1 MSFAG
6 HVFDMI
12 RRNKEDREMLRQLR
26 DRGKDTRAKYASQ
39 LPDISAEEFDRINR
53 QVKEREQ
60 DEQKYFSQI
69 KYVILLAAL
78 AAFVLLWIILKVF
91 SFWYHHN
98 FTWREE
104 ISPNRYAIVHRKR
117 AAPAGKGQPGL
128 IPGSMATPGLE
139 RIMPAQESLVDIHG
153 RFIPRIVR
161 MNKE

>member
-60 DEQKYFSQI
+60 DEQKYFLQI

-78 AAFVLLWIILKVF
+78 AAFILLWIILKVF
-91 SFWYHHN
+91 SF
-98 FTWREE
+98 
-104 ISPNRYAIVHRKR
+104 
-117 AAPAGKGQPGL
+117 
-128 IPGSMATPGLE
+128 
-139 RIMPAQESLVDIHG
+139 
-153 RFIPRIVR
+153 
-161 MNKE
+161 

>member
-26 DRGKDTRAKYASQ
+26 DRGKDTRTKYTSQ

-60 DEQKYFSQI
+60 DEQKYFLQI

-91 SFWYHHN
+91 SF
-98 FTWREE
+98 
-104 ISPNRYAIVHRKR
+104 
-117 AAPAGKGQPGL
+117 
-128 IPGSMATPGLE
+128 
-139 RIMPAQESLVDIHG
+139 
-153 RFIPRIVR
+153 
-161 MNKE
+161 

>member
-1 MSFAG
+1 
-6 HVFDMI
+6 MI

-60 DEQKYFSQI
+60 DEQKYFLQI

-91 SFWYHHN
+91 SF
-98 FTWREE
+98 
-104 ISPNRYAIVHRKR
+104 
-117 AAPAGKGQPGL
+117 
-128 IPGSMATPGLE
+128 
-139 RIMPAQESLVDIHG
+139 
-153 RFIPRIVR
+153 
-161 MNKE
+161 

>member
-6 HVFDMI
+6 YVFDMI

-60 DEQKYFSQI
+60 DEQKYFLQI

-78 AAFVLLWIILKVF
+78 AAFILLWIILKVF
-91 SFWYHHN
+91 SF
-98 FTWREE
+98 
-104 ISPNRYAIVHRKR
+104 
-117 AAPAGKGQPGL
+117 
-128 IPGSMATPGLE
+128 
-139 RIMPAQESLVDIHG
+139 
-153 RFIPRIVR
+153 
-161 MNKE
+161 

>member
-39 LPDISAEEFDRINR
+39 LPDISAEEFDQINR

-60 DEQKYFSQI
+60 DEQKYFLQI

-78 AAFVLLWIILKVF
+78 AAFILLWIILKVF
-91 SFWYHHN
+91 SF
-98 FTWREE
+98 
-104 ISPNRYAIVHRKR
+104 
-117 AAPAGKGQPGL
+117 
-128 IPGSMATPGLE
+128 
-139 RIMPAQESLVDIHG
+139 
-153 RFIPRIVR
+153 
-161 MNKE
+161 

>member
-60 DEQKYFSQI
+60 DEQKYFLQI
-69 KYVILLAAL
+69 KYVILLATL
-78 AAFVLLWIILKVF
+78 AAFILLWIILKVF
-91 SFWYHHN
+91 SF
-98 FTWREE
+98 
-104 ISPNRYAIVHRKR
+104 
-117 AAPAGKGQPGL
+117 
-128 IPGSMATPGLE
+128 
-139 RIMPAQESLVDIHG
+139 
-153 RFIPRIVR
+153 
-161 MNKE
+161 

>member
-60 DEQKYFSQI
+60 DERKYFLQI

-78 AAFVLLWIILKVF
+78 AAFILLWIILKVF
-91 SFWYHHN
+91 SF
-98 FTWREE
+98 
-104 ISPNRYAIVHRKR
+104 
-117 AAPAGKGQPGL
+117 
-128 IPGSMATPGLE
+128 
-139 RIMPAQESLVDIHG
+139 
-153 RFIPRIVR
+153 
-161 MNKE
+161 

>member
-1 MSFAG
+1 MRFAG

-60 DEQKYFSQI
+60 DEQKYFLQI

-78 AAFVLLWIILKVF
+78 AAFILLWIILKVF
-91 SFWYHHN
+91 SF
-98 FTWREE
+98 
-104 ISPNRYAIVHRKR
+104 
-117 AAPAGKGQPGL
+117 
-128 IPGSMATPGLE
+128 
-139 RIMPAQESLVDIHG
+139 
-153 RFIPRIVR
+153 
-161 MNKE
+161 

>member
-69 KYVILLAAL
+69 TYVILLAAL

-91 SFWYHHN
+91 SF
-98 FTWREE
+98 
-104 ISPNRYAIVHRKR
+104 
-117 AAPAGKGQPGL
+117 
-128 IPGSMATPGLE
+128 
-139 RIMPAQESLVDIHG
+139 
-153 RFIPRIVR
+153 
-161 MNKE
+161 

>member
-6 HVFDMI
+6 HVFEMI

-60 DEQKYFSQI
+60 DEQKYFLQI

-78 AAFVLLWIILKVF
+78 AAFILLWIILKVF
-91 SFWYHHN
+91 SF
-98 FTWREE
+98 
-104 ISPNRYAIVHRKR
+104 
-117 AAPAGKGQPGL
+117 
-128 IPGSMATPGLE
+128 
-139 RIMPAQESLVDIHG
+139 
-153 RFIPRIVR
+153 
-161 MNKE
+161 

>member
-26 DRGKDTRAKYASQ
+26 DRGKDTRAKYVSQ

-60 DEQKYFSQI
+60 DEQKYFLQI

-78 AAFVLLWIILKVF
+78 AAFILLWIILKVF
-91 SFWYHHN
+91 SF
-98 FTWREE
+98 
-104 ISPNRYAIVHRKR
+104 
-117 AAPAGKGQPGL
+117 
-128 IPGSMATPGLE
+128 
-139 RIMPAQESLVDIHG
+139 
-153 RFIPRIVR
+153 
-161 MNKE
+161 

>member
-60 DEQKYFSQI
+60 DEQEYFLQI

-78 AAFVLLWIILKVF
+78 AAFILLWIILKVF
-91 SFWYHHN
+91 SF
-98 FTWREE
+98 
-104 ISPNRYAIVHRKR
+104 
-117 AAPAGKGQPGL
+117 
-128 IPGSMATPGLE
+128 
-139 RIMPAQESLVDIHG
+139 
-153 RFIPRIVR
+153 
-161 MNKE
+161 

>member
-39 LPDISAEEFDRINR
+39 LPDISVEEFDRINR

-60 DEQKYFSQI
+60 DEQKHFLQI

-78 AAFVLLWIILKVF
+78 AAFILLWIILKVF
-91 SFWYHHN
+91 SF
-98 FTWREE
+98 
-104 ISPNRYAIVHRKR
+104 
-117 AAPAGKGQPGL
+117 
-128 IPGSMATPGLE
+128 
-139 RIMPAQESLVDIHG
+139 
-153 RFIPRIVR
+153 
-161 MNKE
+161 

>member
-69 KYVILLAAL
+69 TYVILLAAL
-78 AAFVLLWIILKVF
+78 AAFVLLWIIFKVF
-91 SFWYHHN
+91 SF
-98 FTWREE
+98 
-104 ISPNRYAIVHRKR
+104 
-117 AAPAGKGQPGL
+117 
-128 IPGSMATPGLE
+128 
-139 RIMPAQESLVDIHG
+139 
-153 RFIPRIVR
+153 
-161 MNKE
+161 

>member
-60 DEQKYFSQI
+60 DEQKYFLQI

-91 SFWYHHN
+91 SF
-98 FTWREE
+98 
-104 ISPNRYAIVHRKR
+104 
-117 AAPAGKGQPGL
+117 
-128 IPGSMATPGLE
+128 
-139 RIMPAQESLVDIHG
+139 
-153 RFIPRIVR
+153 
-161 MNKE
+161 